1 MTRGGAAMTGADELS
16 RLRQQADA
24 AQARLDS
31 LLRQREGALEG
42 RGLAPAPMEVDKA
55 RDRLEAAERLV
66 DAHVRMA
73 VRA

>member
-1 MTRGGAAMTGADELS
+1 MTGADELS

-24 AQARLDS
+24 ARARLDS
-31 LLRQREGALEG
+31 LLGQREAAQEG
-42 RGLAPAPMEVDKA
+42 GGLVPAPGEIDKA

-73 VRA
+73 VRMRA

>member
-1 MTRGGAAMTGADELS
+1 MTGADELS
-16 RLRQQADA
+16 RLKEQAMNM
-24 AQARLDS
+24 RLRLEN
-31 LLRQREGALEG
+31 LLCQREAALEG
-42 RGLAPAPMEVDKA
+42 GGLVPAPAEIDKA

>member
-1 MTRGGAAMTGADELS
+1 MTGADELS
-16 RLRQQADA
+16 RLRLQADGVR
-24 AQARLDS
+24 ARLDAP
-31 LLRQREGALEG
+31 LGQRETAQGG
-42 RGLAPAPMEVDKA
+42 GGLVPAPAEIDRA